1 MKQSKG
7 LELVVGLFIAAGLG
21 ALFVLAMQVSNLSRL
36 NQDEGY
42 RVTARFNNI
51 GGLKVR
57 SAVSVAGVRVGR
69 VADIDYDSDRYEALV
84 TMQIDSKYDKFP
96 DDTSASIFTAG
107 LLGEQYIALEP
118 GGSPD
123 YLANGS
129 NIDITQSALIMEQ
142 LVSKF
147 LFDKASEAK

>member
-1 MKQSKG
+1 MKQSKA

-21 ALFVLAMQVSNLSRL
+21 ALLVLAMQVSNLTRL
-36 NQDEGY
+36 HPDNGY

-57 SAVSVAGVRVGR
+57 SPVSVAGVKVGR

-84 TMQIDSKYDKFP
+84 TMQIDGKYDKFP

-107 LLGEQYIALEP
+107 LLGEQYVSLEP
-118 GGSPD
+118 GGSTE
-123 YLANGS
+123 YLKDGS
-129 NIDITQSALIMEQ
+129 NIDITQSALVLEQ
-142 LVSKF
+142 LISKF